1 MVVVD
6 VTDDSRS
13 RIDPVMFIILVTAVV
28 VLICYFV
35 PMLLVWCQANPGAQQ
50 TLVAYVEPR
59 VIQNAS
65 IVYRTG
71 LVALVPFLAW
81 GIGGEIQPAV
91 VYLASVGLGLLL
103 LYGMRRPILQFL
115 DRAIVHNRSI
125 TIHEFIACHHGNDR
139 RVRALAGALT
149 VFAIYG
155 LIVCAM
161 IALANV
167 LEPILSSTTGAAQL
181 FTAAIFL
188 AVATCIL
195 FTGQLGT
202 SYATQLQLALVYLG
216 LFASTAFLIY
226 LQASALG
233 AMPASGIV
241 ALALIAI
248 VCATIHFRRRARYLD
263 TNFLHVGTTRGA
275 ALQRV
280 LASLPVFI
288 RLQKILSS
296 FVGVIA
302 VTLIVL
308 ATIVAALEL
317 FLEGAVTVANGDLNT
332 LNTNTSFPEMT
343 LISLILL
350 PLLHPVVDVVNWQTF
365 ADFATIRGRS
375 RLKEG
380 DRAEDLRH
388 FDITYMIEIPLI
400 ALFIFL
406 FGIVAGLTRAGM
418 PATDAMRGFIL
429 SSFDQE
435 NFVAAAVVT
444 FLVLSLFALAAATI
458 GSLFSASIS
467 VLRCDIIRPLQ
478 TRSTSATRCD
488 GDEHQVR
495 WTLTAGFAMELLVL
509 VTFLLADAH
518 SFGIAKLVGAT
529 FCFGSVQLALAP
541 LVLAPLIAGAA
552 GFGTVT
558 PAWAFAILFAG
569 AAIGVGMAVTGLVL
583 NYESAL
589 SWAVPACL
597 GTTTL
602 LLVIGSLA
610 TKRAVLP

>member
-1 MVVVD
+1 
-6 VTDDSRS
+6 
-13 RIDPVMFIILVTAVV
+13 MFIVLGTAVA

-65 IVYRTG
+65 IVYRIG
-71 LVALVPFLAW
+71 LVALVPLLAW

-103 LYGMRRPILQFL
+103 LYGMRRPIRQFL
-115 DRAIVHNRSI
+115 DRAIVHNRSL
-125 TIHEFIACHHGNDR
+125 TIYEFIACHHGNDP

-167 LEPILSSTTGAAQL
+167 LEAILSSTTGAAQL

-188 AVATCIL
+188 AVTTCIL
-195 FTGQLGT
+195 FAGQLGT
-202 SYATQLQLALVYLG
+202 RYATQLQLALVYLG
-216 LFASTAFLIY
+216 LFASTALLIY
-226 LQASALG
+226 VQASALG
-233 AMPASGIV
+233 AMPARGLV

-288 RLQKILSS
+288 RLQKILGS
-296 FVGVIA
+296 FVGVLA

-317 FLEGAVTVANGDLNT
+317 FIERAGTVANGDLNT
-332 LNTNTSFPEMT
+332 LNTNTSVPEMT

-365 ADFATIRGRS
+365 ADFATIRGQS
-375 RLKEG
+375 RLEEG
-380 DRAEDLRH
+380 ERAEDLRH
-388 FDITYMIEIPLI
+388 FDMTYMIEIPLI

-444 FLVLSLFALAAATI
+444 FLILSLFALAAATV

-478 TRSTSATRCD
+478 IGSTSAA

-529 FCFGSVQLALAP
+529 FCFSSVQLALAP

-558 PAWAFAILFAG
+558 PTWAFAILFAG
-569 AAIGVGMAVTGLVL
+569 AAIGLGMAVTGLFL

-589 SWAVPACL
+589 SWAVPGCL

-602 LLVIGSLA
+602 LLAIGSLA
-610 TKRAVLP
+610 TKRAVLR